1 MEFFRAKKAF
11 NLMGWVKPIFSFSL
25 IVTLISFYLIFHKGF
40 VYGIDFA
47 GGTVVQVKYDKPVQ
61 IDLLREKLKNT
72 QFASA
77 GIQEFGSPEEIIL
90 RLQNTTADVTKD
102 TAEQVTAALQ
112 GTGNFEIRRVD
123 MVGPKVGK
131 ELQTQGILALLL
143 SVLGILIYVA
153 FRFEWRYGIAAII
166 ALVHDVVITAG
177 MVSLFNVEFDL
188 TVLAAL
194 LTILGF
200 SINDTI
206 VIFDR
211 IRETIRESKDAAR
224 YSMADIINESVTN
237 TLSRTILTVATV
249 FFVILTL
256 FLFGGE
262 IIHGFS
268 FAMLI
273 GVIFGAYSSIF
284 VASPFLIWFGY
295 DVAKA
300 KAGYAEKARRH
311 AEKEKMRAQFEQG
324 IV

>member
-11 NLMGWVKPIFSFSL
+11 NLMGLVKPIFTFSL

-77 GIQEFGSPEEIIL
+77 GIQEFGSSSEIIL

-102 TAEQVTAALQ
+102 TAQQVSTALK

-131 ELQTQGILALLL
+131 ELQTQGIIALLV
-143 SVLGILIYVA
+143 SVIGILIYVA
-153 FRFEWRYGIAAII
+153 FRFEWRYGVAAII

-211 IRETIRESKDAAR
+211 IRETIRDTKDASR
-224 YSMADIINESVTN
+224 YSLADIINESVTN

-300 KAGYAEKARRH
+300 KAAHADKARRH

>member
-1 MEFFRAKKAF
+1 MEFFKAKKAF
-11 NLMGWVKPIFSFSL
+11 NLMGWVTPIFSFSL
-25 IVTLISFYLIFHKGF
+25 IVTLISLYLVFNKGF
-40 VYGIDFA
+40 IYGIDFA

-61 IDLLREKLKNT
+61 IDVLREKLKNT
-72 QFASA
+72 PFASA
-77 GIQEFGSPEEIIL
+77 GIQEFGSPSEIIL

-102 TAEQVTAALQ
+102 TAQQVTTALQ

-131 ELQTQGILALLL
+131 ELQTQGTIALMV
-143 SVLGILIYVA
+143 SVIGILIYVA
-153 FRFEWRYGIAAII
+153 FRFEWRFGIAAII

-177 MVSLFNVEFDL
+177 MVSLFDVEFDL

-211 IRETIRESKDAAR
+211 IRETIREAKTSDKYR
-224 YSMADIINESVTN
+224 MADIINESVTN

-273 GVIFGAYSSIF
+273 GIIFGAYSSIF
-284 VASPFLIWFGY
+284 VASPFLIWLGY

-300 KAGYAEKARRH
+300 KAGYAEKARMQ
-311 AEKEKMRAQFEQG
+311 AEKERLRAQFEQG

>member
-1 MEFFRAKKAF
+1 MEFFRAQKAF
-11 NLMGWVKPIFSFSL
+11 NLMGWVKPIFTFSLLVSLFSIYL
-25 IVTLISFYLIFHKGF
+25 IVTKGF

-47 GGTVVQVKYDKPVQ
+47 GGTVVQVKYDQPVH
-61 IDLLREKLKNT
+61 IDTLREKLKNT
-72 QFASA
+72 PFASA
-77 GIQEFGSPEEIIL
+77 GIQEFGSSSEIVL
-90 RLQNTTADVTKD
+90 RLQHTSADMTKD
-102 TAEQVTAALQ
+102 TARQVSEALT

-123 MVGPKVGK
+123 MVGPKVGS
-131 ELQTQGILALLL
+131 ELRTQGAIALLV
-143 SVLGILIYVA
+143 SVIGILLYVA
-153 FRFEWRYGIAAII
+153 FRFEWRFAVAAII
-166 ALVHDVVITAG
+166 ALVHDVLITAG

-194 LTILGF
+194 LTVLGF

-211 IRETIRESKDAAR
+211 IRETIRDTKETANYDIAT
-224 YSMADIINESVTN
+224 IINESVTN
-237 TLSRTILTVATV
+237 TLSRTILTVTTV
-249 FFVILTL
+249 FFVVLTL

-300 KAGYAEKARRH
+300 KAAEADKKRRH
-311 AEKEKMRAQFEQG
+311 AEKERMRSQFEQG

>member
-1 MEFFRAKKAF
+1 MEFFRAQKAF
-11 NLMGWVKPIFSFSL
+11 NLMGWVKPIFTFSLLVSLFSIYL
-25 IVTLISFYLIFHKGF
+25 IVTKGF

-47 GGTVVQVKYDKPVQ
+47 GGTVVQVKYDQPVH
-61 IDLLREKLKNT
+61 IDTLREKLKNT
-72 QFASA
+72 PFASA
-77 GIQEFGSPEEIIL
+77 GIQEFGSSSEIVL
-90 RLQNTTADVTKD
+90 RLQHTSADMTKD
-102 TAEQVTAALQ
+102 TARQVSEALT

-123 MVGPKVGK
+123 MVGPKVGS
-131 ELQTQGILALLL
+131 ELRTQGAIALLV
-143 SVLGILIYVA
+143 SVIGILLYVA
-153 FRFEWRYGIAAII
+153 FRFEWRFAVAAII
-166 ALVHDVVITAG
+166 ALVHDVLITAG

-194 LTILGF
+194 LTVLGF

-211 IRETIRESKDAAR
+211 IRETIRDTKETANYDIAT
-224 YSMADIINESVTN
+224 IINESVTN
-237 TLSRTILTVATV
+237 TLSRTILTVTTV
-249 FFVILTL
+249 FFVVLTL

-300 KAGYAEKARRH
+300 KAAEADKKRRH
-311 AEKEKMRAQFEQG
+311 AEKEKMRSQFEQG

>member
-1 MEFFRAKKAF
+1 MEFFQAKKAF
-11 NLMGWVKPIFSFSL
+11 NLMGWVKPIFTFSL
-25 IVTLISFYLIFHKGF
+25 LVSILSVYLILTKGF

-61 IDLLREKLKNT
+61 IDVLREKLKST

-77 GIQEFGSPEEIIL
+77 GIQEFGSSSEIVL
-90 RLQNTTADVTKD
+90 RIQNTSGDVTKD
-102 TAEQVTAALQ
+102 TAQQVSNALR
-112 GTGNFEIRRVD
+112 GSGNFEIRRVD

-131 ELQTQGILALLL
+131 ELQTQGIIALLV
-143 SVLGILIYVA
+143 SIVGILIYVA
-153 FRFEWRYGIAAII
+153 FRFEWRFAVASII
-166 ALVHDVVITAG
+166 ALVHDVLITAG

-211 IRETIRESKDAAR
+211 IRETIRDTKEASN
-224 YSMADIINESVTN
+224 YSMAMIINESVTN
-237 TLSRTILTVATV
+237 TLSRTILTVTTV

-300 KAGYAEKARRH
+300 KAIEAEKKRAH

>member
-11 NLMGWVKPIFSFSL
+11 NLMGWVTPIFSFSL
-25 IVTLISFYLIFHKGF
+25 IVTVISLYLIFNKGF

-47 GGTVVQVKYDKPVQ
+47 GGTVVQVKYDQPVQ
-61 IDLLREKLKNT
+61 IDVLREKLKNT
-72 QFASA
+72 PFASA
-77 GIQEFGSPEEIIL
+77 GIQEFGSPSEIVL

-102 TAEQVTAALQ
+102 TAQQVTTALQ
-112 GTGNFEIRRVD
+112 GTGKFEIRRVD

-131 ELQTQGILALLL
+131 ELQTQGTIALMV
-143 SVLGILIYVA
+143 SVIGILIYVA
-153 FRFEWRYGIAAII
+153 FRFEWRYGVAAII

-211 IRETIRESKDAAR
+211 IRETIREAKTSDKYR
-224 YSMADIINESVTN
+224 MADIINESVTN

-284 VASPFLIWFGY
+284 VASPFLIWLGY

-300 KAGYAEKARRH
+300 KAGYAEKARMR
-311 AEKEKMRAQFEQG
+311 AEKDRLRAQFEQG

>member
-1 MEFFRAKKAF
+1 MEFFRVRQPY
-11 NLMGWVKPIFSFSL
+11 NLMGWVKPIFTFSL
-25 IVTLISFYLIFHKGF
+25 LISLFSIYLIMTKGF

-47 GGTVVQVKYDKPVQ
+47 GGTVVQVKYDAPVQ
-61 IDLLREKLKNT
+61 IDEVRKHLST
-72 QFASA
+72 TSFASA
-77 GIQEFGSPEEIIL
+77 GIQEFGSSSEIVL
-90 RLQNTTADVTKD
+90 RLQNTTGDLTKD
-102 TAEQVTAALQ
+102 TAKQISDVLS
-112 GTGNFEIRRVD
+112 GTGNFEVRRVD

-131 ELQTQGILALLL
+131 ELQTQGIIALLI
-143 SVLGILIYVA
+143 STIGILIYVA
-153 FRFEWRYGIAAII
+153 FRFEWRFAVAAII
-166 ALVHDVVITAG
+166 ALVHDVLITAG

-211 IRETIRESKDAAR
+211 IRETIHDAKEGGK
-224 YSMADIINESVTN
+224 YHMAAIINESVTD

-249 FFVILTL
+249 FFVVLTL

-295 DVAKA
+295 DIAKA
-300 KAGYAEKARRH
+300 KAAQAEKKRLH
-311 AEKEKMRAQFEQG
+311 AEKDKMRAQFEQG

>member
-11 NLMGWVKPIFSFSL
+11 NLMGWVKPIFTFSL
-25 IVTLISFYLIFHKGF
+25 LVTIISFYLIFTKGF

-47 GGTVVQVKYDKPVQ
+47 GGTVVQVKYDKPVM
-61 IDLLREKLKNT
+61 IDEIRQHLKNT
-72 QFASA
+72 PFSSA
-77 GIQEFGSPEEIIL
+77 GIQEFGSPSEIIL

-102 TAEQVTAALQ
+102 TAQQVTTALN

-131 ELQTQGILALLL
+131 ELQSQGIIALTL
-143 SVLGILIYVA
+143 SVIGILIYVA

-211 IRETIRESKDAAR
+211 IRETIRDTKNAAQ
-224 YSMADIINESVTN
+224 YNIADIINESVTN

-300 KAGYAEKARRH
+300 KAIHAEKARNR
-311 AEKEKMRAQFEQG
+311 AEKERLRSQFEQG

>member
-1 MEFFRAKKAF
+1 MEFFKVRQPF
-11 NLMGWVKPIFSFSL
+11 NFMGWVKPVFTFSF
-25 IVTLISFYLIFHKGF
+25 IVSILSIYLIMTKGF
-40 VYGIDFA
+40 VFGIDFA

-61 IDLLREKLKNT
+61 IDVIRKHLSTT

-77 GIQEFGSPEEIIL
+77 GIQEFGSPSEIVL
-90 RLQNTTADVTKD
+90 RLQNTTGDVTKD
-102 TAEQVTAALQ
+102 TAKQVSDALN
-112 GTGNFEIRRVD
+112 GTGTFEIRRVD

-131 ELQTQGILALLL
+131 ELQTQGTIALLV
-143 SVLGILIYVA
+143 SVIGILIYVA
-153 FRFEWRYGIAAII
+153 FRFEWRFAVAAII
-166 ALVHDVVITAG
+166 ALVHDVLITAG

-211 IRETIRESKDAAR
+211 IRETIHDVKEGTKYQISA
-224 YSMADIINESVTN
+224 IINESVTN
-237 TLSRTILTVATV
+237 TLSRTILTVATL
-249 FFVILTL
+249 FFVVLTL
-256 FLFGGE
+256 FIYGGE

-273 GVIFGAYSSIF
+273 GIIFGAYSSIF

-300 KAGYAEKARRH
+300 KAVQAEKRRMQL
-311 AEKEKMRAQFEQG
+311 EKDKMRAQFEQG
-324 IV
+324 TV

>member
-1 MEFFRAKKAF
+1 
-11 NLMGWVKPIFSFSL
+11 MGWVKPIFTFSL
-25 IVTLISFYLIFHKGF
+25 LISLFSIYLIATKGF

-47 GGTVVQVKYDKPVQ
+47 GGTVVQVKYDAPVR
-61 IDLLREKLKNT
+61 IDEIRKHLAST
-72 QFASA
+72 PFASA
-77 GIQEFGSPEEIIL
+77 GIQEFGSSSEIVL
-90 RLQNTTADVTKD
+90 RLQNTTGDVTKD
-102 TAEQVTAALQ
+102 TAAQVSDALA
-112 GTGNFEIRRVD
+112 GTGKFEIRRVD

-131 ELQTQGILALLL
+131 ELQTQGTIALMF
-143 SVLGILIYVA
+143 SVIGILIYVA
-153 FRFEWRYGIAAII
+153 FRFEWRFAVASII
-166 ALVHDVVITAG
+166 ALVHDVLITAG

-211 IRETIRESKDAAR
+211 IRETIQDTKESGR
-224 YSMADIINESVTN
+224 YHIATIINESVTN
-237 TLSRTILTVATV
+237 TLSRTILTVTTV
-249 FFVILTL
+249 FFVVLTL

-300 KAGYAEKARRH
+300 KAAQAEKRRIH

>member
-11 NLMGWVKPIFSFSL
+11 NLMGWVKPIFTFSL
-25 IVTLISFYLIFHKGF
+25 LVTLISFYLIFHKGF

-47 GGTVVQVKYDKPVQ
+47 GGTVVQVKYDKPVE
-61 IDLLREKLKNT
+61 IDALREKLKNT
-72 QFASA
+72 PFASA
-77 GIQEFGSPEEIIL
+77 GIQEFGSPREIIL

-102 TAEQVTAALQ
+102 TAQQVTTALQ

-131 ELQTQGILALLL
+131 ELQTQGIIALTV
-143 SVLGILIYVA
+143 SVIGILIYVA

-211 IRETIRESKDAAR
+211 IRETIRDAKTSDKYR
-224 YSMADIINESVTN
+224 MADLINESVTN

-284 VASPFLIWFGY
+284 VASPFLIWLGY

-300 KAGYAEKARRH
+300 KAGYAEKARSRV
-311 AEKEKMRAQFEQG
+311 EKERMRAQFEQG

>member
-11 NLMGWVKPIFSFSL
+11 NLMGWVKPVFSFSL
-25 IVTLISFYLIFHKGF
+25 LVTLISFYFIFHKGF

-61 IDLLREKLKNT
+61 IDVLREKLKNT

-102 TAEQVTAALQ
+102 TAQQVTAALQ
-112 GTGNFEIRRVD
+112 GTGKFEIRRVD

-131 ELQTQGILALLL
+131 ELQTQGILALSL

-211 IRETIRESKDAAR
+211 IRETIRESKDATR
-224 YSMADIINESVTN
+224 YSMTDIINESVTN

-300 KAGYAEKARRH
+300 KAGYADKARRH

>member
-1 MEFFRAKKAF
+1 MEFFRAQKAF
-11 NLMGWVKPIFSFSL
+11 NLMGWVKPIFTFSLLVSLFSIYL
-25 IVTLISFYLIFHKGF
+25 IVTKGF

-47 GGTVVQVKYDKPVQ
+47 GGTVVQVKYDQPVH
-61 IDLLREKLKNT
+61 IDTLREKLKNT
-72 QFASA
+72 PFASA
-77 GIQEFGSPEEIIL
+77 GIQEFGSSSEIVL
-90 RLQNTTADVTKD
+90 RLQHTSADMTKD
-102 TAEQVTAALQ
+102 TARQVSEALT

-123 MVGPKVGK
+123 MVGPKVGS
-131 ELQTQGILALLL
+131 ELRTQGAIALLV
-143 SVLGILIYVA
+143 SVIGILLYVA
-153 FRFEWRYGIAAII
+153 FRFEWRFAVAAII
-166 ALVHDVVITAG
+166 ALVHDVLITAG

-194 LTILGF
+194 LTVLGF

-211 IRETIRESKDAAR
+211 IRETIRDTKETANYDIAT
-224 YSMADIINESVTN
+224 IINESVTN
-237 TLSRTILTVATV
+237 TLSRTILTVTTV
-249 FFVILTL
+249 FFVVLTL

-300 KAGYAEKARRH
+300 KAAEADKKRRN
-311 AEKEKMRAQFEQG
+311 AEKEKMRSQFEQG

>member
-11 NLMGWVKPIFSFSL
+11 NLMGLVKPIFTFSL
-25 IVTLISFYLIFHKGF
+25 IVTLISFYLIFNKGF

-47 GGTVVQVKYDKPVQ
+47 GGTVVQVKYDKPIQ
-61 IDLLREKLKNT
+61 IDLLRDKLKNT

-77 GIQEFGSPEEIIL
+77 GIQEFGSSSEIIL

-102 TAEQVTAALQ
+102 TAQQVTAALQ

-131 ELQTQGILALLL
+131 ELQTQGIIALMV
-143 SVLGILIYVA
+143 SVIGILIYVA
-153 FRFEWRYGIAAII
+153 FRFEWRYGVAAII

-211 IRETIRESKDAAR
+211 IRETIRDTKDASR
-224 YSMADIINESVTN
+224 YSLADIINESVTN

-300 KAGYAEKARRH
+300 KAAHAEKARSR

>member
-1 MEFFRAKKAF
+1 MEFFRARKAF
-11 NLMGWVKPIFSFSL
+11 NFMGWVKPVFAFSLVISLVAIYL
-25 IVTLISFYLIFHKGF
+25 IVTKGF

-47 GGTVVQVKYDKPVQ
+47 GGTVVQVKYEAPVR
-61 IDLLREKLKNT
+61 IDEIRKHLST
-72 QFASA
+72 TPFASA
-77 GIQEFGSPEEIIL
+77 GIQEFGSSSEIVL

-102 TAEQVTAALQ
+102 TAAQVSDALS
-112 GTGNFEIRRVD
+112 GTGKFEIRRVD

-131 ELQTQGILALLL
+131 ELQTQGTIALLF
-143 SVLGILIYVA
+143 SVIGILIYVA
-153 FRFEWRYGIAAII
+153 FRFEWRFAVASII
-166 ALVHDVVITAG
+166 ALVHDVLITAG

-211 IRETIRESKDAAR
+211 IRETIHDTKESGK
-224 YSMADIINESVTN
+224 YQMSVIINESVTN
-237 TLSRTILTVATV
+237 TLSRTILTITTV
-249 FFVILTL
+249 FFVVLTL

-295 DVAKA
+295 DVAQA
-300 KAGYAEKARRH
+300 KAAQAEKRRQH

-324 IV
+324 VV